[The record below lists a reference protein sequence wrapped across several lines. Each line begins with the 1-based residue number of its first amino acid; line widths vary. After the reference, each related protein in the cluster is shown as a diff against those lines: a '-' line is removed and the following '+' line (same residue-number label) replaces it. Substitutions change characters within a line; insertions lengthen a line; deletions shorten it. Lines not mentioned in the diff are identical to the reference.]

1 VISCGSR
8 NLVYRPTARVLTVL
22 ELLQSRGHMTGAE
35 LARRLEVDI
44 RTVRHYIETLI
55 DLGIPVEARRG
66 RYGAY
71 RLRPGYKLPPL
82 VFTED
87 EALALTL
94 SLLVAKESGLAQVAP
109 AFDGAL
115 AKMERVLPATT
126 RARIQAVEQTVA
138 FGGGASPAA
147 PSGPAVLALSN
158 ATQSGRR
165 VLMSYRSSQDEL
177 TQRAFDPYGIAY
189 HLGLWYTIGYCHL
202 RQDQRLFRLD
212 RITHV
217 EVTGEAFAP
226 PANFSALE
234 EVQKALASVKRQ
246 WRIEVWLQ
254 TSLQEARRQLRS
266 ANARFEEIGDGVL
279 FRVEVADL
287 PWMARLLA
295 GLGVPFRIHHP
306 PELHDVMRQYA
317 ETLAGYAQ
325 RSVGE

>member
-1 VISCGSR
+1 
-8 NLVYRPTARVLTVL
+8 
-22 ELLQSRGHMTGAE
+22 MTGAE

-55 DLGIPVEARRG
+55 DLGIPVEGQRG

-82 VFTED
+82 IFTED

-94 SLLVAKESGLAQVAP
+94 SVLVGKESGLAEVAP
-109 AFDGAL
+109 AFDGVL
-115 AKMERVLPATT
+115 AKIERVLPAAS

-138 FGGGASPAA
+138 FAGGAAPTA
-147 PSGPAVLALSN
+147 PSSLAVLALSS
-158 ATQSGRR
+158 AIQAGQR
-165 VLMSYRSSQDEL
+165 VLIHYRSSRDEL

-202 RQDQRLFRLD
+202 REDQRLFRLD
-212 RITHV
+212 RITDI
-217 EVTGEAFAP
+217 EITSESFSP

-234 EVQKALASVKRQ
+234 EVQRALATVKRR

-254 TSLQEARRQLRS
+254 TTLQEAQRQLRS
-266 ANARFEEIGDGVL
+266 ANALFEEKDGGVL
-279 FRVEVADL
+279 FCVEVADL
-287 PWMARLLA
+287 PWMARVLA

-306 PELHDVMRQYA
+306 SELRFVMSRYA
-317 ETLAGYAQ
+317 EALARYAH
-325 RSVGE
+325 RADMT

>member
-1 VISCGSR
+1 
-8 NLVYRPTARVLTVL
+8 LVYRPTARVLTVL
-22 ELLQSRGHMTGAE
+22 ELLQSRGYMTGAE

-82 VFTED
+82 IFTED

-115 AKMERVLPATT
+115 AKVERVLPATT
-126 RARIQAVEQTVA
+126 RARIQAVEHTVA
-138 FGGGASPAA
+138 FAGGAVPTA
-147 PSGPAVLALSN
+147 PSGLAVLTLSS
-158 ATQSGRR
+158 AIQSGRR
-165 VLMSYRSSQDEL
+165 VLMDYQSSQEER

-212 RITHV
+212 RIAAIEMMSETF
-217 EVTGEAFAP
+217 TA
-226 PANFSALE
+226 PANFSVLE
-234 EVQKALASVKRQ
+234 EVQRVLATVKRQ

-254 TSLQEARRQLRS
+254 TTLQEAQRQLRS
-266 ANARFEEIGDGVL
+266 ANALFEEQNGGVL

-295 GLGVPFRIHHP
+295 GLGIPFLIHHP
-306 PELHDVMRQYA
+306 PELHEVMREYA
-317 ETLAGYAQ
+317 ETLASYAQ
-325 RSVGE
+325 RHSEE

>member
-1 VISCGSR
+1 
-8 NLVYRPTARVLTVL
+8 VLTVL
-22 ELLQSRGHMTGAE
+22 ELLQSRGSMTGAE
-35 LARRLEVDI
+35 LARRLGVDI
-44 RTVRHYIETLI
+44 RTVRHYIQTLV

-82 VFTED
+82 IFTED

-115 AKMERVLPATT
+115 AKVERVLPATT
-126 RARIQAVEQTVA
+126 RARIQVVEQTVA
-138 FGGGASPAA
+138 FADSAAPAA
-147 PSGPAVLALSN
+147 PSGPTVLALSS
-158 ATQSGRR
+158 AIQSGRR
-165 VLMSYRSSQDEL
+165 VHMSYRSSQDEL

-202 RQDQRLFRLD
+202 RQDRRLFRLD
-212 RITHV
+212 RISAIEMMSET
-217 EVTGEAFAP
+217 FSP
-226 PANFSALE
+226 PANFHALE
-234 EVQKALASVKRQ
+234 EVQRALASVRRR

-254 TSLQEARRQLRS
+254 TTLLEAQRRLRS
-266 ANARFEEIGDGVL
+266 ANAFFEEKDGGVL

-295 GLGVPFRIHHP
+295 GLGAPFAIHHP
-306 PELHDVMRQYA
+306 PELRDVMRQYA
-317 ETLAGYAQ
+317 DTLAGYAQ
-325 RSVGE
+325 RSDREGTYSHQSGS